1 MNEITEDQ
9 VLNRLTALCARGE
22 HCEGE
27 MREKMRRWGVDTD
40 TQDRIIAYLVAN
52 QYVDDERYT
61 RFFIKDK
68 MQFNKWGR
76 RKIEQALF
84 AKRVKD
90 EISQPLLDEIGKNE
104 WKGIL
109 LPLLKTKQK
118 SITTGTPY
126 EQKAKLMKFA
136 LSRGFTM
143 DIIRA
148 CMDVS
153 DME

>member
-109 LPLLKTKQK
+109 LTLLKAKQK

>member
-52 QYVDDERYT
+52 RYVDDERYT

-109 LPLLKTKQK
+109 LPLLEAKQK

>member
-76 RKIEQALF
+76 RKIEQALL

-90 EISQPLLDEIGKNE
+90 EISQPLLDEIGENE
-104 WKGIL
+104 WKDIL
-109 LPLLKTKQK
+109 LPLLKAKQK
-118 SITTGTPY
+118 SITTGIPY

>member
-90 EISQPLLDEIGKNE
+90 EISQPLLDEIGENE

-109 LPLLKTKQK
+109 LPLLKAKQK